1 MMKSCKIKT
10 YVANLAVWN
19 VKLHNIHWN
28 VVGPY
33 FRPVHEYTEQL
44 YDEAFEAFDAVAELL
59 KMREEMPPATMKAFL
74 ERATIEEVEERA
86 FDCCEAVAMV
96 EADMKKM
103 LELAHEIRAE
113 AAEADDYEVQSMF
126 EGYIGGFMK
135 QLWFLRAMRS
145 KAADCSAESSC
156 CCGK

>member
-1 MMKSCKIKT
+1 M
-10 YVANLAVWN
+10 
-19 VKLHNIHWN
+19 KLHNIHWN

-103 LELAHEIRAE
+103 LELAREIRAE

-145 KAADCSAESSC
+145 KADECCGEKSC
-156 CCGK
+156 CCAQ

>member
-44 YDEAFEAFDAVAELL
+44 YDEAFEAFDSVAELL
-59 KMREEMPPATMKAFL
+59 KMRNDMPPATMKVFL
-74 ERATIEEVEERA
+74 ERATIEEVEPRA
-86 FDCCEAVAMV
+86 FDCCEAVEMV
-96 EADMKKM
+96 EADMQKM
-103 LELAHEIRAE
+103 LDLAVEIRNE
-113 AAEADDYEVQSMF
+113 AAEADDYAVQGMF
-126 EGYIGGFMK
+126 EGYIAGFTK
-135 QLWFLRAMRS
+135 ELWFLRAMQS
-145 KAADCSAESSC
+145 KARGSTSSSVARSR
-156 CCGK
+156 